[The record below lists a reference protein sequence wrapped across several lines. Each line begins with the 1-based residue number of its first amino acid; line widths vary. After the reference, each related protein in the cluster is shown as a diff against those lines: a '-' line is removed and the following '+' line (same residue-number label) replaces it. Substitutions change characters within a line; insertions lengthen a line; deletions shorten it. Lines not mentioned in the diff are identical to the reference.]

1 MGAVGLILVLIV
13 VFCGIFGPWITPF
26 DPFKIN
32 VPDKFQPPSF
42 THLMGTDNLGRD
54 VFSRVI
60 AGSRIALTVGISTI
74 AIALVLGLILGLVA
88 GYGPRWLDNLLMLI
102 FDSIYSFPT
111 VILGLTVVTLLGASV
126 TTLVLVVIV
135 IQTPAY
141 ARLTRTATLSL
152 KNSEYIQAIESLG
165 ASKLRII
172 FVHILPNVVGPLL
185 IIASM
190 DIPSVVA
197 LEAGLTY
204 LGMGIPPPAPS
215 WGRILQEGYSLIRV
229 APWIVVAGGIPL
241 IITTLGFT
249 FLGESLRDM
258 LDPKLRRMRMMAP
271 VLDIRTCRSTS
282 STAGPPAHVLRDVNL
297 SVPRGEIVGIVGE
310 SGSGKSTL
318 ALAFMRPPVRQRIRH
333 GGQIMLGDVDLLA
346 LPPAGLREIRGRRVT
361 MVFQDPMTS
370 LNPVRSIG
378 KQMIDI
384 QYRDKSASIED
395 KRRKAAAAL
404 TRVGIPDADVAA
416 RQLSLPV
423 LRRHAPAHRHR
434 HEPAAA
440 ARAAHRR
447 RGDDRAR
454 RHARGAD
461 PAPAA

>member
-1 MGAVGLILVLIV
+1 MSVQRSESIIARPGSARRAWRRVTDDPMGAVGLILVLIV

-32 VPDKFQPPSF
+32 VPDKFQAPSL

-60 AGSRIALTVGISTI
+60 AGSRIALTIGISTI

-141 ARLTRTATLSL
+141 ARLTRTATLTI

-172 FVHILPNVVGPLL
+172 FLHILPNVVGPLL
-185 IIASM
+185 IVASM

-249 FLGESLRDM
+249 FLGESLRDN
-258 LDPKLRRMRMMAP
+258 LDPKLRRM
-271 VLDIRTCRSTS
+271 L
-282 STAGPPAHVLRDVNL
+282 
-297 SVPRGEIVGIVGE
+297 
-310 SGSGKSTL
+310 
-318 ALAFMRPPVRQRIRH
+318 
-333 GGQIMLGDVDLLA
+333 
-346 LPPAGLREIRGRRVT
+346 
-361 MVFQDPMTS
+361 
-370 LNPVRSIG
+370 
-378 KQMIDI
+378 
-384 QYRDKSASIED
+384 
-395 KRRKAAAAL
+395 
-404 TRVGIPDADVAA
+404 
-416 RQLSLPV
+416 
-423 LRRHAPAHRHR
+423 
-434 HEPAAA
+434 
-440 ARAAHRR
+440 
-447 RGDDRAR
+447 
-454 RHARGAD
+454 
-461 PAPAA
+461 